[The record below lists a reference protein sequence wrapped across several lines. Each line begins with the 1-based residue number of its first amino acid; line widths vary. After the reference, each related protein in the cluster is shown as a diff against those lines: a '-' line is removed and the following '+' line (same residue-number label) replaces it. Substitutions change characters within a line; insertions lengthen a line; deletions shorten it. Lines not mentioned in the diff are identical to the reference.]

1 MDWNKLQHTLFEI
14 EPTDPRE
21 DLAKLKGDA
30 GTAVAAETT
39 ANYLEESVS
48 VAEGSMPVG
57 IDSIADFATL
67 AGIRLDE
74 RAKQKDG
81 DYARGDRPTPK
92 KGSGAKRSP
101 DEGKLVGEDNA
112 FQRGWQ
118 AGEKSPDVVRSKVS
132 GAITGKGNGKPN
144 AKPKAAPKAGQLPAS
159 DRTYSQFLKQ
169 HTQALKQIA
178 ADPTKKKQFDQFMS
192 KMTEEMDEATSMRQ
206 RKLAAKIAPKPRD
219 SHSKDLDA
227 LRKSGAGGA
236 HINKAK
242 RDSDPRKMKHK
253 GKAFAQESIKEM
265 LLRKLNEKNGK
276 S

>member
-30 GTAVAAETT
+30 GTAVAAEATV
-39 ANYLEESVS
+39 NYLEESVS

-57 IDSIADFATL
+57 VDSIADFAAL

-112 FQRGWQ
+112 FQRGWK
-118 AGEKSPDVVRSKVS
+118 AGEKSPDWARS
-132 GAITGKGNGKPN
+132 AISKAFTGNGSGKPT
-144 AKPKAAPKAGQLPAS
+144 PALTTQKKDKSKSNTYMPS
-159 DRTYSQFLKQ
+159 DRAYSEFLKQ

-178 ADPTKKKQFDQFMS
+178 ADPKKKKAFDAFMS
-192 KMTEEMDEATSMRQ
+192 KIGEAQET
-206 RKLAAKIAPKPRD
+206 PKPRD
-219 SHSKDLDA
+219 PSSKNLDA

-236 HINKAK
+236 HMNKAK
-242 RDSDPRKMKHK
+242 RDSNPRKMKHK
-253 GKAFAQESIKEM
+253 GKAFAEESIKEM